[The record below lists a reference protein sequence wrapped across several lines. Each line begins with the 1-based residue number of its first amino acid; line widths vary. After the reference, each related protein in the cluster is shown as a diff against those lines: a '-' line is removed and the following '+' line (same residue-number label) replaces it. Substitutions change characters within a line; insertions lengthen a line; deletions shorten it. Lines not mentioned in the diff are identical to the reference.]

1 MHCDTTMFHT
11 VAYKIH
17 DCYFKSMH
25 SPPHIGDFART
36 EIIEAHGLTVTSGA
50 VALGVTRQALSTL
63 LNGHAWLSPSMALRI
78 EKAFGVKMDTLLRM
92 QTAYEIAQA
101 RATEAEIDLPRFI
114 AA

>member
-1 MHCDTTMFHT
+1 MKT
-11 VAYKIH
+11 
-17 DCYFKSMH
+17 
-25 SPPHIGDFART
+25 PPHIGDFIRT
-36 EIIEAHGLTVTSGA
+36 EIIVAHGLTLTSGA

-63 LNGHAWLSPSMALRI
+63 LNGHAGLSPLMALRI

-101 RATEAEIDLPRFI
+101 RAMEREVNVPRFM